1 MNGSGFIKRFL
12 RHRGAVAGM
21 VILACVLGM
30 ALSAPIL
37 FPLGPWEFVGMPM
50 LRPGQDMEF
59 PLGTDMLGRDMLTA
73 VFYGGRVSLM
83 IGLAAALSTVV
94 VGTVIGSVAGYF
106 GGLVDDL
113 LMRFTE
119 LFQTIPAFLFAF
131 VIVALFTPSA
141 YTIILALCMIAWPGV
156 ARLVRGET
164 MRLRRSDYVQTCV
177 AIGMTESKIIFTQI
191 LPNCLAPIIVTASTL
206 VASAI
211 LVEAGLSFLGLGDPN
226 LMSWGTMIAIGR
238 DALRSAWYLCAIPGV
253 MILVTV
259 LALNLIGDG
268 LNDALNPHLRSL

>member
-1 MNGSGFIKRFL
+1 MQNSTFISRFL
-12 RHRGAVAGM
+12 RHRGAVVGM
-21 VILACVLGM
+21 FILLLVTAM
-30 ALSAPIL
+30 ALIAPAL
-37 FPLGPWEFVGMPM
+37 FPLGPWEFVAMPM
-50 LRPGQDMEF
+50 LRPGQDMQF
-59 PLGTDMLGRDMLTA
+59 PLGTDMLGRDQLTA
-73 VFYGGRVSLM
+73 LFYGGRVSLL
-83 IGLAAALSTVV
+83 IGLSAAVSAIFIGTLVGGLS
-94 VGTVIGSVAGYF
+94 GYF
-106 GGLVDDL
+106 GGVLDDV

-131 VIVALFTPSA
+131 VLVALFTPNV
-141 YTIILALCMIAWPGV
+141 YTIVLALCMIAWPGV

-164 MRLRRSDYVQTCV
+164 MRLRKAEFVRSCV
-177 AIGMTESKIIFTQI
+177 AIGMKDTRIIFTQI

-238 DALRSAWYLCAIPGV
+238 DALRSAWYLSAIPGV

-268 LNDALNPHLRSL
+268 LNDALNPHLRTI